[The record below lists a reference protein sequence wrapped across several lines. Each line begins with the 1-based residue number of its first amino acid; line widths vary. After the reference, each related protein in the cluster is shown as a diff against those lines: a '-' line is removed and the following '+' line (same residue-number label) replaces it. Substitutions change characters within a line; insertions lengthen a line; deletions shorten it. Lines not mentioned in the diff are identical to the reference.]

1 MNEIIKPREEKRILV
16 LSDSHRDLFAAKK
29 VLEIE
34 QNIDEIWH
42 LGDMAS
48 DCEDIAALRAL
59 PFRAVRGNCDY
70 YDQEYLSEI
79 VVTILGHKFLLVHGH
94 KHSVK
99 TTLLRLKLA
108 AMEEGASAVLFG
120 HTHMTFLTYEDG
132 ILFMNPGSISEP
144 CGIVKNTYGIIRVNR
159 EGIFPEIRTL

>member
-70 YDQEYLSEI
+70 YGGCSD
-79 VVTILGHKFLLVHGH
+79 
-94 KHSVK
+94 
-99 TTLLRLKLA
+99 
-108 AMEEGASAVLFG
+108 
-120 HTHMTFLTYEDG
+120 
-132 ILFMNPGSISEP
+132 
-144 CGIVKNTYGIIRVNR
+144 
-159 EGIFPEIRTL
+159 